1 MGWTYNTV
9 NPDAVTT
16 GPMIT
21 GVASVLTALSLVA
34 VCLRLYVRLR
44 MIKAPGYGEF
54 DHLQVSRR
62 RQQTGV
68 ELCG

>member
-9 NPDAVTT
+9 NPDAITT

-21 GVASVLTALSLVA
+21 GVATALTTISFIA

-44 MIKAPGYGEF
+44 IIKAPGYGEF
-54 DHLQVSRR
+54 DHL
-62 RQQTGV
+62 RQGLAEV
-68 ELCG
+68 CD

>member
-9 NPDAVTT
+9 NPDAITI

-21 GVASVLTALSLVA
+21 GVAAALTALSFIV

-54 DHLQVSRR
+54 GHLSRG
-62 RQQTGV
+62 RQHGS
-68 ELCG
+68 GIK